1 MSPVNFCPGYDQFG
15 RPEPE
20 RMKEEGRI
28 TSVNSSEKT
37 AAAPS
42 EKTLAT
48 PHFNA
53 EAIENARP
61 AVPLAQVKPERSWP
75 TGTMLIIAI
84 LAGLTGGI
92 IGGILPGLYLK
103 KDVPQTVQSEQTT
116 DSEVV
121 TESGRASQEQN
132 AARTTPETTSEAAQE
147 SPDALA
153 VGAKSDG
160 AAPEETEATLRGAL
174 NDWVA
179 ATNARDID
187 KQMRFYNPVVDSFY
201 RMRNASRDDVRADK
215 ARVFERA
222 SLVDIRTGTPAIRL
236 SLDGRTAIMLFNKR
250 YAIEGGGMDRRG
262 EVIQELRWQR
272 IDGEWRITSERDL
285 RVVR

>member
-1 MSPVNFCPGYDQFG
+1 
-15 RPEPE
+15 
-20 RMKEEGRI
+20 MKDEGRI

-53 EAIENARP
+53 EAIENARR
-61 AVPLAQVKPERSWP
+61 AVPLAQVKPQRSWP

-92 IGGILPGLYLK
+92 IGGILPGIYLK
-103 KDVPQTVQSEQTT
+103 KDAAQSVQSEQAT

-121 TESGRASQEQN
+121 AEPGRPPLEQSSVK
-132 AARTTPETTSEAAQE
+132 TTPETSEAVE
-147 SPDALA
+147 GSPDALA
-153 VGAKSDG
+153 VDAKSEG

-222 SLVDIRTGTPAIRL
+222 SLIDIRTGTPAIRL
-236 SLDGRTAIMLFNKR
+236 SPDGRTAIMLFNKR
-250 YAIEGGGMDRRG
+250 YAIEGEGVDRRG

-272 IDGEWRITSERDL
+272 INGEWRITSERDL